1 MAQSADGELSVDT
14 FSVSLLFTL
23 SIPIYQASNWTKLKT
38 NKIKIAQ
45 MQDSRE
51 NTRRQLVMSIETYKQ
66 NMASTIAQIVSNAE
80 AVRQAEKAVSISSK
94 RYEVG
99 RGTILELNQS
109 EVSET
114 QAELTYVQSI
124 YDYLVNK
131 ADLDYALGKE
141 GYLK

>member
-1 MAQSADGELSVDT
+1 
-14 FSVSLLFTL
+14 
-23 SIPIYQASNWTKLKT
+23 
-38 NKIKIAQ
+38 
-45 MQDSRE
+45 
-51 NTRRQLVMSIETYKQ
+51 MSIETYKQ

-80 AVRQAEKAVSISSK
+80 AVRQAEKAVAISSK